1 MASIVENDAIANQVY
16 EQIRLMIENGDLE
29 PGERI
34 NKKAIEEILG
44 VSQTPINSALNRLVG
59 EQIIDIERRKGH
71 VVRVLG
77 CQELIEI
84 FGLRAGVESVAARI
98 ACERITDAEIDELSA
113 LFAPFAPPVPPDREH
128 EYIHADNCF
137 HRKLVEFSGNTM
149 LRTSFERYGI
159 MLKSNLQGLV
169 RPADDTIPEH
179 HRIIDAFRQR
189 DAVVVQ
195 LEVSD
200 HILKSRTRLIETC
213 RERASRMQQRTA

>member
-1 MASIVENDAIANQVY
+1 MPSIIENDAIAEQVY
-16 EQIRLMIENGDLE
+16 DQIRLMIENGDLQ

-34 NKKAIEEILG
+34 NKKAIEEVLG

-98 ACERITDAEIDELSA
+98 ACERITDEEIDELEA
-113 LFAPFAPPVPPDREH
+113 LFAPFSPPISVEREH
-128 EYIHADNCF
+128 EYIHADNSF
-137 HRKLVEFSGNTM
+137 HRGLVELSGNTM
-149 LRTSFERYGI
+149 LTASFERYGI

-169 RPADDTIPEH
+169 RHADDTIGEH
-179 HRIIDAFRQR
+179 HRIIDAFRRR
-189 DAVVVQ
+189 DAVAVQ
-195 LEVSD
+195 TEVSE
-200 HILKSRTRLIETC
+200 HILKSRIQLIETC
-213 RERASRMQQRTA
+213 R